1 MIRAYWGQQKNPLDR
16 TLIGWVPRPFIY
28 SRIGREQIVEAAQ
41 RNSQLPKV
49 YLQQTFDALIVE
61 VENFVMNGHSIT
73 LNGLGTIR
81 TFFRGIGST
90 TAEAY
95 DIQEGL
101 KQVKFSFRPD
111 PVLRRMLLKT
121 PIHVTDVQRPYIK
134 PDQNNG

>member
-1 MIRAYWGQQKNPLDR
+1 MVRAYWGMQKNPA
-16 TLIGWVPRPFIY
+16 TGVVGWVPRPFIY

-49 YLQQTFDALIVE
+49 YLQQCFDALIVE

-81 TFFRGIGST
+81 TFFRGKGSL

-95 DIQEGL
+95 DITEGL
-101 KQVKFSFRPD
+101 EQVKFSFRPD

-121 PIHVTDVQRPYIK
+121 PIHVTDAVRPYTK
-134 PDQNNG
+134 PE

>member
-1 MIRAYWGQQKNPLDR
+1 MVRAYWGQQKNPLHPSQ
-16 TLIGWVPRPFIY
+16 IGWVPRPFIY

-81 TFFRGIGST
+81 TFFRGTGSL
-90 TAEAY
+90 TAADY
-95 DIQEGL
+95 DISMDL
-101 KQVKFSFRPD
+101 NQVKFSFRPD

-121 PIHVTDVQRPYIK
+121 PIHVTDVQRPYVK
-134 PDQNNG
+134 PETNNG

>member
-16 TLIGWVPRPFIY
+16 TKIGWVPRPFIY

-81 TFFRGIGST
+81 TFFRGVGSL

-95 DIQEGL
+95 DITEGL
-101 KQVKFSFRPD
+101 QQVKFSFRPD

-121 PIHVTDVQRPYIK
+121 AIHVTDVRRPYTK
-134 PDQNNG
+134 PETNNG